1 MYINSTFPGVPAL
14 NNGTNPYQS
23 SMLQLS
29 LLSQMMSLMMSVFSL
44 VSGMNSGAPMSAG
57 NPGFGGSGGA
67 FAGGATPAS
76 FLGSGGSPGSSPG
89 SSQAGGSSPAPA
101 VGDAKSVGG
110 GFVAPVDNYRV
121 SSRFGPR
128 KAPTAGASS
137 YHKGIDLAAP
147 LNTPVRAAKA
157 GRVTVSKDEATG
169 YGKWIEVQHA
179 DGTKTRYAH
188 LNSRDVQVGSQ
199 VQAGQVI
206 GKMGSTG
213 TSTGSHL
220 HFEILDKSGKQINP
234 EQVMKF

>member
-1 MYINSTFPGVPAL
+1 MYINQPLSPFSPPTFGAQSMMGLGMQMLLL
-14 NNGTNPYQS
+14 N
-23 SMLQLS
+23 
-29 LLSQMMSLMMSVFSL
+29 QMMKMMMTVFAL
-44 VSGMNSGAPMSAG
+44 VAGESGQAAFSGARPAFGSG
-57 NPGFGGSGGA
+57 EGFNAGGSPLGNFLGSSG
-67 FAGGATPAS
+67 AGGAAS
-76 FLGSGGSPGSSPG
+76 S
-89 SSQAGGSSPAPA
+89 AP

-110 GFVAPVDNYRV
+110 GFVSPVDNYRI

-128 KAPTAGASS
+128 KAPTAGAST

-157 GRVTVSKDEATG
+157 GRVTVSKDQATG
-169 YGKWIEVQHA
+169 YGKWIEIQHA
-179 DGTKTRYAH
+179 DGTKTRYGH

-220 HFEILDKSGKQINP
+220 HFEVLDKSGRQINP
-234 EQVMKF
+234 EQVMKL